1 LGSIANDADVNKKPM
16 KQPSIIGIVYALLSL
31 IGSLLLVRFI
41 FKLLA
46 VSQNIIYNLTE
57 PLVAPFKAILKP
69 SDLVVGVTFES
80 YTLLA
85 FFLLLVM
92 GVVIAGIISYINYKD
107 SGYSV
112 KA

>member
-1 LGSIANDADVNKKPM
+1 M
-16 KQPSIIGIVYALLSL
+16 KQTRIIGIVYALLSL

-41 FKLLA
+41 FKLFA

-69 SDLVVGVTFES
+69 SDLVVGVIFES

-85 FFLLLVM
+85 FCLLF
-92 GVVIAGIISYINYKD
+92 GAGGIIAGMKSYINYKE
-107 SGYSV
+107 SGNR
-112 KA
+112 